1 MNELVAVWKKLVKNR
16 SVIVFFFA
24 LWRIV
29 GKSLFNCFK
38 FLVRNQIFTDVLLQ
52 SRYPGHANTFKYFLS
67 CNVLPF

>member
-38 FLVRNQIFTDVLLQ
+38 FLVRNQIFTDVLLLTQ
-52 SRYPGHANTFKYFLS
+52 VMPTPSHCIALVRQITS
-67 CNVLPF
+67 